1 MTRRLQRFLAI
12 VLLVSPSTLFA
23 LGLGDIQLHSALNE
37 PLDADIELVSAAPDE
52 LSSLKATLAN
62 RETFARYGLERP
74 ASLQDLEFR
83 VTRSNDGRNVLKVRS
98 REPITEPFM
107 SFLVEVSWSRGRLLR
122 EYTLL
127 MDPPIYMPGTEQA
140 TSAPVSAPQAGATQT
155 ERSGQVQ
162 RPAEPAPRPAEPA
175 AVSRTTTPSPAPAAI
190 DGSSYTVRDND
201 TLWQI
206 ASSLKPGAATG
217 INRMMMALYRANPEA
232 FAGNINQ
239 LRSGAILRIPADA
252 EFDAIDTGE
261 ANAEVRR
268 QYSEWRA
275 SRGLVAEG
283 ETPSEARLRLVTPTE
298 GGEGTAAPAPGATA
312 EAQQL
317 RDRVRQLETQLDDSR
332 RMIEV
337 KDKELA
343 DLQRQ
348 VGQQPVPAPEQ
359 PPVAEP
365 APAEPQA
372 AAPEGTPAEAVPP
385 PAEEPIP
392 AQEPE
397 AAPPPVAE
405 PEPTPTPVAE
415 EAPARAS
422 WIDWLLE
429 HWYYAGAALLVI
441 GLILFALTRRR
452 QEPDFGNFGK
462 LADAARTGG
471 GGGGAVVAREPRI
484 EREPVTT
491 PLRAAKQVDD
501 AFLVEESGEHL
512 QPKFKA
518 AVEPAAPRAEK
529 PRPEPV
535 RGKSADDTLSSETAI
550 NLDQGDPLAEADFHM
565 AYGLYDQ
572 AADLVRIAI
581 EREPQRRDL
590 KLKLLEI
597 YFVWGNKD
605 AFLQQARELADSRSQ
620 AAPGEWDKIAI
631 MGRQI
636 SPDDPMFAQG
646 AVPSGGAAA
655 DVDLNLEGG
664 ENRVDLD
671 LLGSPEG
678 EHAGAIDL
686 DLGHED
692 TATTGESPV
701 LREGEVGLDFVLDK
715 PGRGSDGSATT
726 REMAART
733 METPTIETEYHGGR
747 DSPTIESP
755 SIRQR
760 ESTTIRERLS
770 AAMRES
776 VPPDQTAEL
785 ALDDL
790 GLELDQLPDAE
801 QAALEETDHPGDAP
815 TMLAGL
821 DEKSRR
827 ALEEAESRPRS
838 SRDEPTLRSTT
849 LTGEEKISPTGTW
862 VLDDKTLAATMAL
875 PGSDRNESTAARVR
889 ALAGAA
895 GAAASSGDGSADTA
909 RRRRAETEATAEI
922 ARRKDT
928 ESTAELAGL
937 SGEEMDLDLDRL
949 EAALQS
955 DTIKHPRKG
964 TSADQFSDDVFGT
977 DTATDLDLDVG
988 EVKHDMDREPT
999 STARIP
1005 ADEMGL
1011 PELEPVTM
1019 SEVGTKL
1026 DLARAYMDMGDPE
1039 GARSILEEV
1048 LQEGSATQKQEAQR
1062 LIDSLPG

>member
-1 MTRRLQRFLAI
+1 MTRRLQRFLAL
-12 VLLVSPSTLFA
+12 VLLASPTTLFA

-52 LSSLKATLAN
+52 LSSLKASLAN
-62 RETFARYGLERP
+62 RETFARYGLDRP
-74 ASLQDLEFR
+74 ASLLNLEFR
-83 VTRSNDGRNVLKVRS
+83 VTRSGDGRNVLKVRS
-98 REPITEPFM
+98 REPITEPFV
-107 SFLVEVSWSRGRLLR
+107 SFLVEVNWSRGRLLR

-127 MDPPIYMPGTEQA
+127 MDPPIYMPGTEQVA
-140 TSAPVSAPQAGATQT
+140 SAPVSAPQAGATET

-162 RPAEPAPRPAEPA
+162 RPVEAPPRAAEPA
-175 AVSRTTTPSPAPAAI
+175 AVSRPSAPEQQAPPATI
-190 DGSSYTVRDND
+190 DGSNYTVRNND

-206 ASSLKPGAATG
+206 ASSLKPGAASG
-217 INRMMMALYRANPEA
+217 INRMMMALYRANPDA

-239 LRSGAILRIPADA
+239 LRAGAILRIPADA
-252 EFDAIDTGE
+252 EYDAIQSGE

-268 QYSEWRA
+268 QYAQWRE
-275 SRGLVAEG
+275 SRGIAGAG
-283 ETPSEARLRLVTPTE
+283 ETPAEARLRLVTPTE
-298 GGEGTAAPAPGATA
+298 GGEGTAAAGTAATA

-317 RDRVRQLETQLDDSR
+317 RDRVRALETQLDDSR

-337 KDKELA
+337 KDQELA
-343 DLQRQ
+343 TLQRQ
-348 VGQQPVPAPEQ
+348 LGQPTAQPPAEPATTTAPPPAEQPAPTEPQAVTPDSTAPEATQVPAEEPAPTPAVEPETA
-359 PPVAEP
+359 PPAAAQP
-365 APAEPQA
+365 APAEA
-372 AAPEGTPAEAVPP
+372 TPEK
-385 PAEEPIP
+385 
-392 AQEPE
+392 
-397 AAPPPVAE
+397 
-405 PEPTPTPVAE
+405 
-415 EAPARAS
+415 AS
-422 WIDWLLE
+422 WIDWLLAN
-429 HWYYAGAALLVI
+429 WYYAGAALLVL

-462 LADAARTGG
+462 LADAARSSGG
-471 GGGGAVVAREPRI
+471 GGGGAVAREREPRI

-491 PLRAAKQVDD
+491 PLRAKVVDE
-501 AFLVEESGEHL
+501 AFLVEESGEHV
-512 QPKFKA
+512 QPKFK
-518 AVEPAAPRAEK
+518 PAAPEPVRAEK
-529 PRPEPV
+529 APA

-572 AADLVRIAI
+572 AADLVKIAI

-605 AFLQQARELADSRSQ
+605 SFLQAARELAETRGQ

-636 SPDDPMFAQG
+636 SPDDPLFAPG
-646 AVPSGGAAA
+646 AAPHAGAA

-671 LLGSPEG
+671 LLGAPEG

-692 TATTGESPV
+692 TATTGESPA
-701 LREGEVGLDFVLDK
+701 LREGEVGLDFVMET

-760 ESTTIRERLS
+760 ESTTIREKLS
-770 AAMRES
+770 AAMRQS
-776 VPPDQTAEL
+776 VSPDQTAEL

-790 GLELDQLPDAE
+790 GLEIDQLPDAE
-801 QAALEETDHPGDAP
+801 QSALEETDHPSDAA

-821 DEKSRR
+821 DDQSRR
-827 ALEEAESRPRS
+827 ALQEVEGRTRS
-838 SRDEPTLRSTT
+838 SRDEPTMRSAT
-849 LTGEEKISPTGTW
+849 LTGEENISPTGTW

-875 PGSDRNESTAARVR
+875 PGAADRAESTTTRTR
-889 ALAGAA
+889 ALAAAGDGAA
-895 GAAASSGDGSADTA
+895 DTS
-909 RRRRAETEATAEI
+909 RRRKVDA
-922 ARRKDT
+922 

-937 SGEEMDLDLDRL
+937 SAEEMDLDLDRL

-964 TSADQFSDDVFGT
+964 STAEHKFSDDVFGT

-988 EVKHDMDREPT
+988 EVKRDRDREPT

-1039 GARSILEEV
+1039 GARSILDEV
-1048 LQEGSATQKQEAQR
+1048 LTEGSASQKQEAQR

>member
-1 MTRRLQRFLAI
+1 MTRRLQRFLAL

-52 LSSLKATLAN
+52 LSSLKAALAN

-74 ASLQDLEFR
+74 ASLQNLEFR
-83 VTRSNDGRNVLKVRS
+83 VTRSGDGRNVLKVRS
-98 REPITEPFM
+98 REPITEPFV
-107 SFLVEVSWSRGRLLR
+107 SFLVEVNWSRGRLLR

-127 MDPPIYMPGTEQA
+127 MDPPIYMPGAEQ
-140 TSAPVSAPQAGATQT
+140 SAASTPVSAPQAGATEA

-162 RPAEPAPRPAEPA
+162 RPVEPAPRAAEPA
-175 AVSRTTTPSPAPAAI
+175 GVSRQSTPAPATI
-190 DGSSYTVRDND
+190 DGSSYTVRNND

-206 ASSLKPGAATG
+206 ASSLRPGAATG
-217 INRMMMALYRANPEA
+217 INRMMMALYRANPDA

-239 LRSGAILRIPADA
+239 LRAGAILRIPADT
-252 EFDAIDTGE
+252 EFEAIDTGE
-261 ANAEVRR
+261 ANSEVRR
-268 QYSEWRA
+268 QYAEWRA
-275 SRGLVAEG
+275 NRGIAAETG
-283 ETPSEARLRLVTPTE
+283 GSAEARLRLVTPTE
-298 GGEGTAAPAPGATA
+298 GGEGTAATTSAASA

-317 RDRVRQLETQLDDSR
+317 RDRVRALETQLDDSR

-348 VGQQPVPAPEQ
+348 VGQ
-359 PPVAEP
+359 
-365 APAEPQA
+365 PAEPTT
-372 AAPEGTPAEAVPP
+372 APTPPPTEEPTATTEPPAVTQETTPPEATQTPAE
-385 PAEEPIP
+385 
-392 AQEPE
+392 
-397 AAPPPVAE
+397 
-405 PEPTPTPVAE
+405 EPTPTPAIE
-415 EAPARAS
+415 PEPAPPPAAQQTPEPEAPARAS
-422 WIDWLLE
+422 WLDWLLTN
-429 HWYYAGAALLVI
+429 WYYAGAALLVI

-462 LADAARTGG
+462 LADAARSSGG
-471 GGGGAVVAREPRI
+471 SGGAVAPREPRI

-491 PLRAAKQVDD
+491 PLRAKAIDE
-501 AFLVEESGEHL
+501 AFLVEESGEHV

-518 AVEPAAPRAEK
+518 PEPVRAEK
-529 PRPEPV
+529 APAAPV

-605 AFLQQARELADSRSQ
+605 AFLQAARELAETRGE

-636 SPDDPMFAQG
+636 SPEDPMFAQS
-646 AVPSGGAAA
+646 AAPRSGAA

-671 LLGSPEG
+671 LLGAPEG

-701 LREGEVGLDFVLDK
+701 LREGEVGLDFVVEK

-747 DSPTIESP
+747 DSPTVESP
-755 SIRQR
+755 SLRQR
-760 ESTTIRERLS
+760 ESTTIREKLS

-776 VPPDQTAEL
+776 MSPDQTAEL

-801 QAALEETDHPGDAP
+801 QSALDETDHPSDAA

-821 DEKSRR
+821 DDKSRR
-827 ALEEAESRPRS
+827 ALEEVEGRTRS
-838 SRDEPTLRSTT
+838 ARDEPTMRSAT

-875 PGSDRNESTAARVR
+875 PGAGDRGESTTTRTR
-889 ALAGAA
+889 ALASAAAAA
-895 GAAASSGDGSADTA
+895 GDGASDTA
-909 RRRRAETEATAEI
+909 RRRKMDA
-922 ARRKDT
+922 

-937 SGEEMDLDLDRL
+937 SAEEMDLDLDRL

-964 TSADQFSDDVFGT
+964 SNAEHKFSDDVFGT

-988 EVKHDMDREPT
+988 EVKRDRDREPT

>member
-1 MTRRLQRFLAI
+1 MTRRLQRFLALL
-12 VLLVSPSTLFA
+12 LLVSPSTLFA
-23 LGLGDIQLHSALNE
+23 LGLGDIQLHSGLNE
-37 PLDADIELVSAAPDE
+37 PLDADIELISAAPDE
-52 LSSLKATLAN
+52 LSSLRATIAN
-62 RETFARYGLERP
+62 RETFERYGLERP
-74 ASLQDLEFR
+74 ASLQNLEFR
-83 VTRSNDGRNVLKVRS
+83 VTRSGEGRNVLKVRS
-98 REPITEPFM
+98 REPITEPFV
-107 SFLVEVSWSRGRLLR
+107 SFLVEVNWSRGRLLR

-127 MDPPIYMPGTEQA
+127 MDPPIYMPGGEQVA
-140 TSAPVSAPQAGATQT
+140 SAPVSAPQAGAT
-155 ERSGQVQ
+155 EADRSGQVQ
-162 RPAEPAPRPAEPA
+162 RPVEAPPPPAETP
-175 AVSRTTTPSPAPAAI
+175 AVSRPSSPATVAPATI
-190 DGSSYTVRDND
+190 DGSSYTVRSND

-206 ASSLKPGAATG
+206 ASSLKPGEASG
-217 INRMMMALYRANPEA
+217 INRMMMALYRANPDA

-239 LRSGAILRIPADA
+239 LRAGAILRIPGDT
-252 EFDAIDTGE
+252 EYEAIGSGE

-268 QYSEWRA
+268 QYSEWRT

-283 ETPSEARLRLVTPTE
+283 GAPAEARLRLVTPTE
-298 GGEGTAAPAPGATA
+298 GGEGTAAATSPGAAA
-312 EAQQL
+312 ESQQL

-337 KDKELA
+337 KDQELA
-343 DLQRQ
+343 NLQRQ
-348 VGQQPVPAPEQ
+348 LGQP
-359 PPVAEP
+359 AEP
-365 APAEPQA
+365 AATTTPPAVEETPPTTEPQAVTPETTTPEASQAPVEEPAPTPAAEPEPAPPPTAQPTPAA
-372 AAPEGTPAEAVPP
+372 AAPEKT
-385 PAEEPIP
+385 
-392 AQEPE
+392 
-397 AAPPPVAE
+397 
-405 PEPTPTPVAE
+405 
-415 EAPARAS
+415 S
-422 WIDWLLE
+422 WIDLLLAN
-429 HWYYAGAALLVI
+429 WYYAGAALLVL

-462 LADAARTGG
+462 LADAARSS
-471 GGGGAVVAREPRI
+471 GGGAGTVVAREPRI

-491 PLRAAKQVDD
+491 PLRAKAIDE
-501 AFLVEESGEHL
+501 AFLVEESGEHV
-512 QPKFKA
+512 QPKFKPVA
-518 AVEPAAPRAEK
+518 EPVRAEK
-529 PRPEPV
+529 APAPA

-590 KLKLLEI
+590 RLKLLEI

-605 AFLQQARELADSRSQ
+605 SFLQQARELAETRSQ

-636 SPDDPMFAQG
+636 SPDDPMFGQG
-646 AVPSGGAAA
+646 AAPGGGAA

-671 LLGSPEG
+671 LLGAPEG

-692 TATTGESPV
+692 SATTGESPA
-701 LREGEVGLDFVLDK
+701 LREGEVGLDFVIEK

-726 REMAART
+726 REMTART
-733 METPTIETEYHGGR
+733 METPTIETEAYPGGR

-760 ESTTIRERLS
+760 ESTTIREKLS

-776 VPPDQTAEL
+776 VSSDQTAEL

-790 GLELDQLPDAE
+790 GLELDQLPDGE
-801 QAALEETDHPGDAP
+801 QGLEETDHPADAP

-821 DEKSRR
+821 DDKSRR
-827 ALEEAESRPRS
+827 TLDDIDTRSRS
-838 SRDEPTLRSTT
+838 SRDEPTLRSKT

-875 PGSDRNESTAARVR
+875 PGADRGESTTTRTR
-889 ALAGAA
+889 ALGSAAAAA
-895 GAAASSGDGSADTA
+895 GDGASDTA
-909 RRRRAETEATAEI
+909 RRRKMDA
-922 ARRKDT
+922 

-937 SGEEMDLDLDRL
+937 SAEEMDLDLDRL

-964 TSADQFSDDVFGT
+964 STAEHKFSDDVFST

-988 EVKHDMDREPT
+988 EVKGDRDREPT

-1039 GARSILEEV
+1039 GARSILDEV

>member
-1 MTRRLQRFLAI
+1 MTRRLQRFLAL
-12 VLLVSPSTLFA
+12 VLFVSPSTLFA

-52 LSSLKATLAN
+52 LSSLRAALAN

-74 ASLQDLEFR
+74 ASLQNLEFR
-83 VTRSNDGRNVLKVRS
+83 VTRSGDGRNVLKVRS
-98 REPITEPFM
+98 REPITEPFV
-107 SFLVEVSWSRGRLLR
+107 SFLVEVNWSRGRLLR

-127 MDPPIYMPGTEQA
+127 MDPPIYMPGAEQA
-140 TSAPVSAPQAGATQT
+140 ASAPVSAPQAGASEA

-162 RPAEPAPRPAEPA
+162 RPVEPTPRAPEPA
-175 AVSRTTTPSPAPAAI
+175 AVSRPSSPAPATI
-190 DGSSYTVRDND
+190 DGSSYTVRSND

-206 ASSLKPGAATG
+206 ASSLKPGAASG
-217 INRMMMALYRANPEA
+217 INRMMMALYRANPDA

-239 LRSGAILRIPADA
+239 LRAGAILRLPADT
-252 EFDAIDTGE
+252 EFDAIDSGE
-261 ANAEVRR
+261 ANSEVRR
-268 QYSEWRA
+268 QYAEWRA
-275 SRGLVAEG
+275 SRGIPAEAG
-283 ETPSEARLRLVTPTE
+283 APTEARLRLVTPTE
-298 GGEGTAAPAPGATA
+298 GGEGTAAATPGATA

-317 RDRVRQLETQLDDSR
+317 RDRVSQLQTQLDDSR

-337 KDKELA
+337 RDKELA

-348 VGQQPVPAPEQ
+348 LGQ
-359 PPVAEP
+359 PPAEPTTTTPPPTAEP

-372 AAPEGTPAEAVPP
+372 TTPEGAAPEATQA
-385 PAEEPIP
+385 PAEEPTPTP
-392 AQEPE
+392 AE
-397 AAPPPVAE
+397 E
-405 PEPTPTPVAE
+405 PEPTPPPAAE
-415 EAPARAS
+415 PTAEPEAEAQPS
-422 WIDWLLE
+422 WIDWLLAN
-429 HWYYAGAALLVI
+429 WYYAGAALLVL

-462 LADAARTGG
+462 LADAARSGG
-471 GGGGAVVAREPRI
+471 GGGSAVAREPRI

-491 PLRAAKQVDD
+491 PLRAKAVDE
-501 AFLVEESGEHL
+501 AFLVEESGEHV
-512 QPKFKA
+512 QPKFKTPA
-518 AVEPAAPRAEK
+518 AEPARAERAPAAPS
-529 PRPEPV
+529 

-597 YFVWGNKD
+597 YFVWGNKE
-605 AFLQQARELADSRSQ
+605 AFLQAARELAETRGQ

-636 SPDDPMFAQG
+636 SPEDPMFAHG
-646 AVPSGGAAA
+646 AAPHGGATA

-671 LLGSPEG
+671 LLGAPEG

-733 METPTIETEYHGGR
+733 METPTIETEYQPGR
-747 DSPTIESP
+747 DSPTVESP
-755 SIRQR
+755 SLRQR
-760 ESTTIRERLS
+760 ESTTIREKLS

-776 VPPDQTAEL
+776 VSSDQTAEL

-801 QAALEETDHPGDAP
+801 QAALEETDHPADAA

-821 DEKSRR
+821 DEGSRR
-827 ALEEAESRPRS
+827 ALDEAQARPRP
-838 SRDEPTLRSTT
+838 RDEPTLRSTT

-862 VLDDKTLAATMAL
+862 VLDDKTLAATLAL
-875 PGSDRNESTAARVR
+875 PGADRGESTTARVR

-895 GAAASSGDGSADTA
+895 AAAGGDGADTA
-909 RRRRAETEATAEI
+909 RRRRMDA
-922 ARRKDT
+922 

-937 SGEEMDLDLDRL
+937 SAEEMDLDLDRL

-964 TSADQFSDDVFGT
+964 SGAEHKFSDDVFGT

-988 EVKHDMDREPT
+988 EVKRDRDREPT

>member
-1 MTRRLQRFLAI
+1 MTRRLQRFLAL
-12 VLLVSPSTLFA
+12 VLLASPSTLFA

-52 LSSLKATLAN
+52 LSSLKASLAN

-74 ASLQDLEFR
+74 ASLLNLEFR
-83 VTRSNDGRNVLKVRS
+83 VTRSGDGRNVLKVRS
-98 REPITEPFM
+98 REPITEPFV
-107 SFLVEVSWSRGRLLR
+107 SFLVEVNWSRGRLLR

-140 TSAPVSAPQAGATQT
+140 ASAPVSAPQAGASET

-162 RPAEPAPRPAEPA
+162 RPVEPPPRAAEPA
-175 AVSRTTTPSPAPAAI
+175 AVSRPSAPTQQAPAAI
-190 DGSSYTVRDND
+190 DGSSYTVRNND

-206 ASSLKPGAATG
+206 ASSLKPGAASD
-217 INRMMMALYRANPEA
+217 INRTMMALYRANPDA

-239 LRSGAILRIPADA
+239 LRAGAILRIPADA
-252 EFDAIDTGE
+252 EYDAIQAGE

-268 QYSEWRA
+268 QYQEWRE
-275 SRGLVAEG
+275 SRGIAAAG
-283 ETPSEARLRLVTPTE
+283 ETPAEARLRLVTPTE
-298 GGEGTAAPAPGATA
+298 GGEGTAAAGTGATA

-317 RDRVRQLETQLDDSR
+317 RDRVRALETQLDDSR

-337 KDKELA
+337 KDQELA
-343 DLQRQ
+343 NLQKQ
-348 VGQQPVPAPEQ
+348 LGEPTAQPPAEPTTTTTTPTPAEQPAPTEPQ
-359 PPVAEP
+359 AEATAPEATQAPAEEPAPTPAVEPEP
-365 APAEPQA
+365 APA
-372 AAPEGTPAEAVPP
+372 PAEQ
-385 PAEEPIP
+385 PAP
-392 AQEPE
+392 
-397 AAPPPVAE
+397 
-405 PEPTPTPVAE
+405 AE

-422 WIDWLLE
+422 WIDMLLAN
-429 HWYYAGAALLVI
+429 WYYAGAALLVL

-452 QEPDFGNFGK
+452 QQPDYGNFGK
-462 LADAARTGG
+462 LADAARSSGG
-471 GGGGAVVAREPRI
+471 GGGGAVVREREPRI

-491 PLRAAKQVDD
+491 PLRAKAVDE
-501 AFLVEESGEHL
+501 AFLVEESGEHV
-512 QPKFKA
+512 QPKFK
-518 AVEPAAPRAEK
+518 PAAPEPVRAEK
-529 PRPEPV
+529 AAPT

-572 AADLVRIAI
+572 AADLVKIAI
-581 EREPQRRDL
+581 EREPERRDL

-605 AFLQQARELADSRSQ
+605 SFLQAARELADTRGQ

-646 AVPSGGAAA
+646 AAPHTGAA

-671 LLGSPEG
+671 LLGAPEG

-692 TATTGESPV
+692 TATTGESPA
-701 LREGEVGLDFVLDK
+701 LREGEVGLDFVVEK

-733 METPTIETEYHGGR
+733 METPTIETEYTGGR

-760 ESTTIRERLS
+760 ESTTIREKLS
-770 AAMRES
+770 AAMRQNVS
-776 VPPDQTAEL
+776 PDQTAEL

-790 GLELDQLPDAE
+790 GLELDQLPDAD
-801 QAALEETDHPGDAP
+801 QSDLEDHPSDAA
-815 TMLAGL
+815 TMLAGM
-821 DEKSRR
+821 DDQSRR
-827 ALEEAESRPRS
+827 ALEEVESRRP
-838 SRDEPTLRSTT
+838 SRDEPTMRSAT

-875 PGSDRNESTAARVR
+875 PGAADRGESTTTRTR
-889 ALAGAA
+889 ALAAAA
-895 GAAASSGDGSADTA
+895 GDGASDTS
-909 RRRRAETEATAEI
+909 RRRKVDA
-922 ARRKDT
+922 

-937 SGEEMDLDLDRL
+937 SAEEMDLDLDRL

-955 DTIKHPRKG
+955 DTIKHPRKS
-964 TSADQFSDDVFGT
+964 SAAEHKFSDDVFGT

-988 EVKHDMDREPT
+988 EVKRDRDREPT

-1048 LQEGSATQKQEAQR
+1048 LTEGSATQKQEAQR

>member
-1 MTRRLQRFLAI
+1 MTRRLPRLLALI
-12 VLLVSPSTLFA
+12 LLASPSSLFA

-52 LSSLKATLAN
+52 LSSLKATLAT
-62 RETFARYGLERP
+62 RETFARYGLDRP
-74 ASLQDLEFR
+74 ASLQNLEFR
-83 VTRSNDGRNVLKVRS
+83 AAKSGDGRNVLKVRS
-98 REPITEPFM
+98 REPITEPFV
-107 SFLVEVSWSRGRLLR
+107 SFLVEVNWSRGRLLR

-127 MDPPIYMPGTEQA
+127 MDPPVYMPGAEQA
-140 TSAPVSAPQAGATQT
+140 ASAPVSAPQAGATET
-155 ERSGQVQ
+155 ERSGEVQ
-162 RPAEPAPRPAEPA
+162 RPVEPVVPRETVPSGVSRASEPAP
-175 AVSRTTTPSPAPAAI
+175 AVI
-190 DGSSYTVRDND
+190 EGSSYTVRNND

-206 ASSLKPGAATG
+206 ASGLKPGAATG
-217 INRMMMALYRANPEA
+217 INRMMMALYRANPDA
-232 FAGNINQ
+232 FTGNINQ
-239 LRSGAILRIPADA
+239 LRAGAILRIPNDA
-252 EFDAIDTGE
+252 EFDAIDTGD

-275 SRGLVAEG
+275 SRNITGEEG
-283 ETPSEARLRLVTPTE
+283 ASSEDRLRLVTPTE
-298 GGEGTAAPAPGATA
+298 GGEGTAAAQPSGATG
-312 EAQQL
+312 EAQEL
-317 RDRVRQLETQLDDSR
+317 RDRVRQLETQLDESR
-332 RMIEV
+332 RMLEV

-343 DLQRQ
+343 DLQRKL
-348 VGQQPVPAPEQ
+348 GQPPAETTTPPPSAEPTPPQTEAAAPEAAAPETT
-359 PPVAEP
+359 PPAVEEP
-365 APAEPQA
+365 APA
-372 AAPEGTPAEAVPP
+372 V
-385 PAEEPIP
+385 
-392 AQEPE
+392 EPE
-397 AAPPPVAE
+397 AAPPPAAQ
-405 PEPTPTPVAE
+405 PTPAPKPVAKV
-415 EAPARAS
+415 PAQRS
-422 WIDWLLE
+422 WINWLLE
-429 HWYYAGAALLVI
+429 HWYYAGAALLVL

-452 QEPDFGNFGK
+452 QAPDFGNFGK
-462 LADAARTGG
+462 LADAARS
-471 GGGGAVVAREPRI
+471 GGGGAVAREPRI
-484 EREPVTT
+484 DREPVTT
-491 PLRAAKQVDD
+491 PLRAKAVDD
-501 AFLVEESGEHL
+501 AFLVEESGEHI
-512 QPKFKA
+512 QPKFAA
-518 AVEPAAPRAEK
+518 AVAEPVRAEK

-535 RGKSADDTLSSETAI
+535 RGKTADDTLSSETAI

-581 EREPQRRDL
+581 DREPARRDL

-605 AFLQQARELADSRSQ
+605 AFLQAARELAETRGQ
-620 AAPGEWDKIAI
+620 AAPGEWDKISI

-636 SPDDPMFAQG
+636 SPEDPMFAQG
-646 AVPSGGAAA
+646 AVPGGGAAA

-671 LLGSPEG
+671 LLGAPEG

-692 TATTGESPV
+692 TATTGESQA
-701 LREGEVGLDFVLDK
+701 LREGEAGLDFVIEK

-726 REMAART
+726 REMTART
-733 METPTIETEYHGGR
+733 IETPTIETEAYQPGR
-747 DSPTIESP
+747 DSPTIES
-755 SIRQR
+755 SSLRQR
-760 ESTTIRERLS
+760 ESTTIREKLS

-776 VPPDQTAEL
+776 VGPDQTAEL

-790 GLELDQLPDAE
+790 GLDLDQLPDAE

-821 DEKSRR
+821 DERSRR
-827 ALEEAESRPRS
+827 TLNEAEARSRPRE
-838 SRDEPTLRSTT
+838 EPTMRSTT

-862 VLDDKTLAATMAL
+862 VLDDKTLAATVAL
-875 PGSDRNESTAARVR
+875 PGADRGESATARVR

-895 GAAASSGDGSADTA
+895 ATGDGGADTA
-909 RRRRAETEATAEI
+909 RRRKVE
-922 ARRKDT
+922 DP
-928 ESTAELAGL
+928 TAELSNL
-937 SGEEMDLDLDRL
+937 SAEEMDLDLDRL
-949 EAALQS
+949 EAALHS

-964 TSADQFSDDVFGT
+964 STAEHKFSDDVFGT

-988 EVKHDMDREPT
+988 EVKRDLDREPT

>member
-1 MTRRLQRFLAI
+1 MTRRLQRFLAL

-37 PLDADIELVSAAPDE
+37 PLDADIELISAAPDE
-52 LSSLKATLAN
+52 LSSLRANLAN
-62 RETFARYGLERP
+62 RETFARYGLDRP
-74 ASLQDLEFR
+74 ASLQTLEFR
-83 VTRSNDGRNVLKVRS
+83 VARSGDGRNVLKVRS
-98 REPITEPFM
+98 REAITEPFL

-140 TSAPVSAPQAGATQT
+140 TSAPVSAPQAGAADT

-162 RPAEPAPRPAEPA
+162 RPIEAAPREVEPAG
-175 AVSRTTTPSPAPAAI
+175 VSRQAAPAPAI
-190 DGSSYTVRDND
+190 VDGSSYTVRNND

-206 ASSLKPGAATG
+206 ASSLKPGAASG

-232 FAGNINQ
+232 FTGTINQ
-239 LRSGAILRIPADA
+239 LHAGAILRIPADS
-252 EFDAIDTGE
+252 EFEAIDSGE

-268 QYSEWRA
+268 QYAQWRE

-283 ETPSEARLRLVTPTE
+283 AAPSDAARLRLVTPAE
-298 GGEGTAAPAPGATA
+298 GGEGAAAATAAGASESA
-312 EAQQL
+312 QL
-317 RDRVRQLETQLDDSR
+317 RDRVRQLEAQLSDSR

-348 VGQQPVPAPEQ
+348 LGQ
-359 PPVAEP
+359 PPAQP
-365 APAEPQA
+365 AA
-372 AAPEGTPAEAVPP
+372 PP
-385 PAEEPIP
+385 PAEEPVP
-392 AQEPE
+392 AAPEAVAPEAVAPE
-397 AAPPPVAE
+397 AAQPPAEEPAPAVE
-405 PEPTPTPVAE
+405 PEPAPPPPAAEPTRP
-415 EAPARAS
+415 APAAPAARS
-422 WIDWLLE
+422 WLDWILE
-429 HWYYAGAALLVI
+429 HWYYAGAALLLL
-441 GLILFALTRRR
+441 GLVLFALTRRR
-452 QEPDFGNFGK
+452 REPDLATFGK
-462 LADAARTGG
+462 LADAARSG
-471 GGGGAVVAREPRI
+471 AREPKF
-484 EREPVTT
+484 EREPVTAS
-491 PLRAAKQVDD
+491 LRTTKAVDD

-512 QPKFKA
+512 QPKFAVA
-518 AVEPAAPRAEK
+518 AEPVRAEK

-535 RGKSADDTLSSETAI
+535 RAKSADDTLSSETAI

-605 AFLQQARELADSRSQ
+605 AFLHAARELAETRSQ
-620 AAPGEWDKIAI
+620 AAAGEWDKISI

-636 SPDDPMFAQG
+636 SPDDPLFAQG
-646 AVPSGGAAA
+646 AGTPGAGAA

-671 LLGSPEG
+671 LLGAPEG

-686 DLGHED
+686 DFGHED
-692 TATTGESPV
+692 VAATTGESPA
-701 LREGEVGLDFVLDK
+701 LREGEADLDFVLDK
-715 PGRGSDGSATT
+715 PARGSDGSATT

-733 METPTIETEYHGGR
+733 METPTIETEAYQAGIE
-747 DSPTIESP
+747 SPTIESP
-755 SIRQR
+755 SLRER
-760 ESTTIRERLS
+760 ESTTIREKLN
-770 AAMRES
+770 AAMLNRDM
-776 VPPDQTAEL
+776 VDQTAEL

-790 GLELDQLPDAE
+790 GLELDQLPGAE
-801 QAALEETDHPGDAP
+801 SVLEETDHPGDAP

-827 ALEEAESRPRS
+827 ALEEVESRSRP
-838 SRDEPTLRSTT
+838 RDEPTLRATT

-862 VLDDKTLAATMAL
+862 VLDDKTLAATVAL
-875 PGSDRNESTAARVR
+875 PGADRGDSTTARVR
-889 ALAGAA
+889 ALAGS
-895 GAAASSGDGSADTA
+895 AAAQERTSDTA
-909 RRRRAETEATAEI
+909 RRRKVDAEPTAQL
-922 ARRKDT
+922 
-928 ESTAELAGL
+928 SGLA
-937 SGEEMDLDLDRL
+937 GEEMDLDLDRL

-955 DTIKHPRKG
+955 DTIKHPRKE
-964 TSADQFSDDVFGT
+964 SAAEHQFSDDVFGT

-988 EVKHDMDREPT
+988 EVKRDRDREPT

-1039 GARSILEEV
+1039 GARSILDEV
-1048 LQEGSATQKQEAQR
+1048 MQEGSATQKQEAQR